1 MSRFL
6 RRVKLVRLK
15 ERLYQIV
22 VAGIVLESQRPIR
35 PKETISRRGAG
46 IAEDRLR
53 IIRRRQRSL
62 PVLRRV
68 VFPVLKEV
76 LPEDGQI
83 GLDEQF
89 YLLKMLYWDGTV
101 RDSEKQFL
109 RELKSEAKTITPE
122 FEQLCET
129 AFNANPTNWDVGGR

>member
-1 MSRFL
+1 MACLRELLRSEILRDKKITHDETEVIQEYIRSVGRLDLEDVKFL
-6 RRVKLVRLK
+6 VELLSDASEVCPAFDELF
-15 ERLYQIV
+15 
-22 VAGIVLESQRPIR
+22 
-35 PKETISRRGAG
+35 
-46 IAEDRLR
+46 
-53 IIRRRQRSL
+53 
-62 PVLRRV
+62 
-68 VFPVLKEV
+68 FPVLKEV
-76 LPEDGQI
+76 LLGDGQI

-89 YLLKMLYWDGTV
+89 YLLKMLYSDGTV